1 MLQTHSTTGPRAIRI
16 QEFVPISG
24 SEVGRVLIVPSGK
37 VGPMDQGGF
46 ESELYERL
54 AGRLVASGLTTV
66 RFDIEADRPRG
77 GVSMPARRVNRTRR
91 LSDILNHEV
100 IAARTSPLIL
110 LGVSLGALSIVD
122 VLACTTSLNIRAAV
136 LIGCV
141 IEEPSVVMPPI
152 ERIDFIHGARD
163 LVGYRDKGG
172 ELSEVAGPETY
183 GPRSA
188 EQLIVRPRTV
198 VATRIVEGVGHL
210 LARPGAHAPD
220 DDTLDFVVNVTK
232 QSLFPRSGLAV
243 Q

>member
-1 MLQTHSTTGPRAIRI
+1 MLQAHTTMNPEAIRI

-24 SEVGRVLIVPSGK
+24 SEIGRVLIVPSGK

-54 AGRLVASGLTTV
+54 AGRLVSSGMITV
-66 RFDIEADRPRG
+66 RFDIESDRPRG
-77 GVSMPARRVNRTRR
+77 GVSMPARRAKRTKR
-91 LSDILNHEV
+91 LSEILDHEA
-100 IAARTSPLIL
+100 IAARSSPLIL

-122 VLACTTSLNIRAAV
+122 VLSRPTSLNICAAV
-136 LIGCV
+136 LLGCV
-141 IEEPSVVMPPI
+141 IEEPSVVMPPV
-152 ERIDFIHGARD
+152 ERIDFVYGARD
-163 LVGYRDKGG
+163 LVGYRNSDG
-172 ELSEVAGPETY
+172 ELSEVVGPEAY

-198 VATRIVEGVGHL
+198 VTTRIIEGVGHT

-220 DDTLDFVVNVTK
+220 DDTLDFIVNLTK
-232 QSLFPRSGLAV
+232 YSVFPPSGLPV